1 MNPGVFISFEGS
13 EGCGKSTQIKLL
25 TNLLKDCGQKVIVTR
40 EPGGTVVG
48 EKIRDLLQFTPE
60 AKDMTDESELLLFA
74 ASRAQ
79 LVRQVIRPSLEQ
91 GIWVIADRFFDS
103 TTVYQGIGR
112 GLSADKVDQ
121 INRFAVGETMPNWTL
136 LLDMDAEAGH
146 ARAVKARGA
155 KQKDRIEDQP
165 MDFFQ
170 RVREGYLTIAKSEP
184 ERIEV
189 IDASLSIDEVAA
201 NIQEACLSRFE
212 WLTK

>member
-1 MNPGVFISFEGS
+1 MNHGVFISFEGS

-25 TNLLKDCGQKVIVTR
+25 TDLLKSCGQKVIVTR

-48 EKIRDLLQFTPE
+48 ERIRDLLQFTPE

-121 INRFAVGETMPNWTL
+121 INRFAVGETMPDWTV

-146 ARAVKARGA
+146 QRAIKARGA
-155 KQKDRIEDQP
+155 DKKDRIEDQP
-165 MDFFQ
+165 MEFFQ
-170 RVREGYLTIAKSEP
+170 RVRDGYLTIAKTEP
-184 ERIEV
+184 DRIQV
-189 IDASLSIDEVAA
+189 VDASLSIDEVAQT
-201 NIQEACLSRFE
+201 IKQSCLSRFD
-212 WLTK
+212 WLSE